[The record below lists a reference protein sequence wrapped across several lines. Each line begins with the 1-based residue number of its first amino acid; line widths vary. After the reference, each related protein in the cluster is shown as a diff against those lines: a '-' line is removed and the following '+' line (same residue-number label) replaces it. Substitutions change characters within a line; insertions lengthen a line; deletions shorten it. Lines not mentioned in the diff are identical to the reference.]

1 MPRQL
6 PGEDFPALEP
16 GRPEISVVVGQ
27 RVGHGHPLLQD
38 LLELGIDV
46 KAEIEAAK
54 TISFREMAWTLKLD
68 NVISN
73 NSVDGSYKED
83 LSEQLNGK

>member
-16 GRPEISVVVGQ
+16 GRPEIPVVVGQ
-27 RVGHGHPLLQD
+27 RVGHGHPLLKD

-46 KAEIEAAK
+46 EAEVEAAK
-54 TISFREMAWTLKLD
+54 TISFREMAWTLK
-68 NVISN
+68 VSQQ
-73 NSVDGSYKED
+73 
-83 LSEQLNGK
+83 LSRCQLQRRSFQTTQC